1 MFVAESILQYAW
13 ISTTVAAQAILHINT
28 GKPTHWQARGR
39 NAMQKTRLQKY
50 KHAYAQQLTDY
61 FAGHQLWLKGVTLT
75 NSVRVLSRPIDEL
88 SHKTDLE

>member
-1 MFVAESILQYAW
+1 
-13 ISTTVAAQAILHINT
+13 
-28 GKPTHWQARGR
+28 
-39 NAMQKTRLQKY
+39 MQKTRLQKY

-88 SHKTDLE
+88 SHKTDLEQ